1 VHILKFDRFIDTP
14 LSTSSAKPWVGGSH
28 SRMDDDAKYQ
38 PRESGQEL
46 LVLMIPHLLVQEA
59 APDSKETK
67 VNISGEAMPFKH
79 ILLMILPLLVVPLL
93 TVASTY
99 VVQNGQSVTTMVQL
113 TERELE
119 QEDEMKIF
127 EVEFDTEYELEYEY
141 VEGYFEDE
149 EYQDVDDISD
159 IKTFVHD

>member
-46 LVLMIPHLLVQEA
+46 LGLMIPHLLVQEA

-67 VNISGEAMPFKH
+67 VNISGEVVPSKH

-93 TVASTY
+93 TVANTY
-99 VVQNGQSVTTMVQL
+99 VVQNGQSVTLFELLKIL
-113 TERELE
+113 TVSLFSLPFA
-119 QEDEMKIF
+119 IF
-127 EVEFDTEYELEYEY
+127 NFMNEVT
-141 VEGYFEDE
+141 
-149 EYQDVDDISD
+149 
-159 IKTFVHD
+159 HCC